1 LTVDDLLTAFTRA
14 AKLLRASTDAA
25 MSLHGVR
32 VGQNLVLEILWA
44 NDGATPGEIAAR
56 TLVATPTVVNTAT
69 RMERAGLLVR
79 RRDSHDARLV
89 RLWLTDHGRALQHV
103 VETERARVS
112 KRATSALTATERREL
127 LNALTKMITRLEAD
141 QK

>member
-1 LTVDDLLTAFTRA
+1 MDDLLTAFTRA